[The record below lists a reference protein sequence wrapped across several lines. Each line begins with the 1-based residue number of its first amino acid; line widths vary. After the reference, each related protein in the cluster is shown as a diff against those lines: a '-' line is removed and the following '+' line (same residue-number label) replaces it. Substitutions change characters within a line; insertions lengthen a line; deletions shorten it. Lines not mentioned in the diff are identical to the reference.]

1 MNRVRNCDFSELLEE
16 MFVERWLSTKTQTSY
31 IGPVSL
37 FRRYIGTHVLPSEV
51 SRRDVLNWRLAIVK
65 SDRNPDG
72 IEESSW
78 NNYAR
83 HLKALY
89 RFGISHELIPIQV
102 HTSPFEKVFL
112 REKKRGRKTLRDK
125 DIVFARE
132 ALELCRRYEVVKGQP
147 APIHPAWF
155 WQVVVE
161 TFYHTGIRLNQLL
174 SIKPNDIHL
183 KRRRLVASAEG
194 AKNSYE
200 AVLPITDALY
210 PHLATLM
217 TSAHAAGCQRYD
229 QLFNVNLF
237 SVRTKRKTMD
247 VWQVERF
254 FKQLSR
260 YCGSRITPHRF
271 RHSLATDLMRS
282 EGRDLYLTQQICGH
296 TDIRSTIE
304 YISPDLNMLR
314 QYLDQRHS
322 RKEQVL
328 GDSSLDLNI
337 PHISLR

>member
-1 MNRVRNCDFSELLEE
+1 MHNHNCDFQQVLQE
-16 MFVERWLSTKTQTSY
+16 MFAERWLSPKTQSSY
-31 IGPVSL
+31 TGPVSL
-37 FRRYIGTHVLPSEV
+37 FRRYVGLHVLPSEV

-65 SDRNPDG
+65 SSSNPGG
-72 IEESSW
+72 IAESSW

-89 RFGISHELIPIQV
+89 RFGISHDLIPLQ
-102 HTSPFEKVFL
+102 TSPFENMFL
-112 REKKRGRKTLRDK
+112 REKKRGRKTLRDM

-147 APIHPAWF
+147 APLHPAWF

-174 SIKPNDIHL
+174 SITPSDIHL
-183 KRRRLVASAEG
+183 KRRRLIASAEG
-194 AKNSYE
+194 AKNNYE
-200 AVLPITDALY
+200 AILPITDALY
-210 PHLATLM
+210 PYLVTLM
-217 TSAHAAGCQRYD
+217 TSAQAAGCKRYD

-237 SVRTKRKTMD
+237 SVRTRRKTMD

-254 FKQLSR
+254 FNQISR
-260 YCGSRITPHRF
+260 YCGSRVTPHRF

-282 EGRDLYLTQQICGH
+282 KGRDLYLTQQVCGH

-304 YISPDLNMLR
+304 YISPDLDTLR
-314 QYLDQRHS
+314 DYLEQRHS
-322 RKEQVL
+322 HKEQSLKDAVPGWNSQHL
-328 GDSSLDLNI
+328 SS
-337 PHISLR
+337 S